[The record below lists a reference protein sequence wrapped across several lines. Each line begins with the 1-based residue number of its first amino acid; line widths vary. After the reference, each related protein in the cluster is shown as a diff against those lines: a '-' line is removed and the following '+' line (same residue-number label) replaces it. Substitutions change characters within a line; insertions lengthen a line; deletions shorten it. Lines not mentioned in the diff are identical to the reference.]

1 MKRIVDTAL
10 APPPAGAYAQA
21 VEASGTFLYISGQT
35 ARLPDG
41 TRLTDRSFEDQARQ
55 AMENVQALATAAGY
69 DLASGCVQITTYL
82 RDLDDRV
89 VFDRVLAEYVGES
102 LPARALVQSNLVGTD
117 LQVQAVLVR

>member
-41 TRLTDRSFEDQARQ
+41 TRLTDRPFEEQARQ
-55 AMENVQALATAAGY
+55 VMDNVQAVAKAAGY
-69 DLASGCVQITTYL
+69 DLASQCVQVTAYL
-82 RDLDDRV
+82 RNLEDRDA
-89 VFDRVLAEYVGES
+89 FDRVMAEYTYQS
-102 LPARALVQSNLVGTD
+102 PPARALVQSNLVGTD
-117 LQVQAVLVR
+117 LQVQAVLAR